1 MTMLVQDIMT
11 AVPRTCLPTDS
22 VVQAAKIM
30 VEEDCGI
37 VPVIDSPD
45 RMYLAGVITDRDI
58 VVRLVAASRCPLE
71 ARVEDAMSRNVK
83 TLPTTASQREA
94 ADLMAQEKIRRV
106 MIVDQNGK
114 LQGVLSQ
121 ADLATEGTQPR
132 MVAETLD
139 HVSRSGSQ

>member
-11 AVPRTCLPTDS
+11 ATPRTCPPTDS
-22 VVQAAKIM
+22 VVQAAQIM
-30 VEEDCGI
+30 VAEDCGI
-37 VPVIDSPD
+37 VPVIDNSD

-58 VVRLVAASRCPLE
+58 VVRLVAANLCLLE
-71 ARVEDAMSRNVK
+71 ARVEDAMTRDVK
-83 TLPTTASQREA
+83 TLPTTASIREA

-114 LQGVLSQ
+114 PQGVLSQ